1 MSNTQLKIIEEAILL
16 TPQERADVADALLKS
31 LDQPD
36 SEIDKAWAEEAE
48 RRIYTLDKASTLS
61 SEEVFSKYDL

>member
-1 MSNTQLKIIEEAILL
+1 MSNTQLKIIEEAIQLS
-16 TPQERADVADALLKS
+16 PRERADIADALLKS

-48 RRIYTLDKASTLS
+48 RRVNSLDTTTTLS
-61 SEEVFSKYDL
+61 SKEVYSRYGL